1 MAEKKM
7 TIREK
12 LELMKEIAQRNRERR
27 QEFLEK
33 EKRERNEKL
42 FDLYVKGVISRE
54 VFERRY
60 KK

>member
-42 FDLYVKGVISRE
+42 FDLYVKGMISRE

>member
-1 MAEKKM
+1 M

-42 FDLYVKGVISRE
+42 FDLYVKGMISRE